1 MNSNVSG
8 FGTSILVT
16 ASKTFPVPFPI
27 TQFTDQSDPIQFDN
41 LTIAEAGVGINV
53 DIYSGSTVNLIT
65 CQVSVIANS
74 IDDIALTI
82 LFEANRAE
90 HGKSIANDKLT
101 FVVAYPNN
109 KIVTL
114 REGVF
119 IGGDPANTLTSGK
132 GLIKYKT
139 YSFAFGKKVG

>member
-1 MNSNVSG
+1 MNNFSG
-8 FGTSILVT
+8 FGTSILIT
-16 ASKTFPVPFPI
+16 ASNTFPVPFPI
-27 TQFTDQSDPIQFDN
+27 TQFTDESDPIQFDN
-41 LTIAEAGVGINV
+41 LTIADAGVGINGDV
-53 DIYSGSTVNLIT
+53 WSGAVVNLIP
-65 CQVSVIANS
+65 CQISLVANS
-74 IDDIALTI
+74 IDDIALGI

>member
-1 MNSNVSG
+1 MNNFSG

-16 ASKTFPVPFPI
+16 ASNTFPVPFAI
-27 TQFTDQSDPIQFDN
+27 TQFTDESDPIQFDN
-41 LTIAEAGVGINV
+41 LTIAEARVGING
-53 DIYSGSTVNLIT
+53 DISSGAIVNLIT
-65 CQVSVIANS
+65 CQISLVANS
-74 IDDIALTI
+74 VDDVALTI

-139 YSFAFGKKVG
+139 YSFSFGKKVG